1 MCVKWFPATGVVFV
15 RVDGSTSGMGLGLAI
30 AKRFIEAHG
39 GKIWVESEQGRGS
52 AFALLLPT
60 D

>member
-1 MCVKWFPATGVVFV
+1 
-15 RVDGSTSGMGLGLAI
+15 MGLGLAI